1 MFRSK
6 NGRTPAKYGRYQ
18 RNICTFTESFVYY
31 SVGQVVLL
39 VSVLL
44 LGLLL
49 HLDTG
54 PALPFH
60 CILLYYLGLY
70 LVLGCLAPL
79 VITCRLRNR
88 HGCQMTYTL

>member
-1 MFRSK
+1 MFLFRSK

-44 LGLLL
+44 LGSAANNPSVSQSVFTITEK
-49 HLDTG
+49 DVY
-54 PALPFH
+54 LPWGQHPFS
-60 CILLYYLGLY
+60 IES
-70 LVLGCLAPL
+70 
-79 VITCRLRNR
+79 
-88 HGCQMTYTL
+88 